1 MASRPAGARLD
12 CRQIDGRH
20 EKERARE
27 KSIVI
32 NRAVLLSAA
41 RAAAGRRTRGLCAV
55 PTCYKYSRTRN
66 PRTAFA
72 QFERSVGLSR
82 SPAVLRKP
90 EKRKTLPVNESWYDV
105 VLLSSLRSCSWCVLT

>member
-55 PTCYKYSRTRN
+55 PTCYKYSLNAQPSHRFRTIRK
-66 PRTAFA
+66 
-72 QFERSVGLSR
+72 VSR